1 MADEKDNKTFPILVV
16 DDDEGLRRALER
28 VLHQAGFPV
37 TAVGLASEAV
47 NALRQQSY
55 PLVVSD
61 IVLPDLDGTALLKEL
76 KFIQPDVEV
85 ILITAYGTV
94 ASAVEAM
101 KLGAQDYITKPFS
114 HADFLARVRRTGEQ
128 IELRREN
135 RALRQQ
141 LSDQHL
147 NRLLIGSSPAMR
159 EVKKLIRQ
167 VAPSCAPVLISGES
181 GTGKEIVAEAI
192 HAEGPRARGPLIK
205 VNCAALP
212 ESLLEAE
219 LFGYERG
226 AFTGAVGR
234 KEGRFDLANGGT
246 LFLDEIAEAPP
257 PVQIK
262 LLRVLQD
269 GKYERLGGKETL
281 YSDVHIISATN
292 RKLEEALKDK
302 TFREDLYYRLN
313 VIPIHLPPL
322 RERKEEIPELAT
334 HFLQRYSAKN
344 RKPVLQFSPAAM
356 NCLLAYEWPGN
367 VRELENVV
375 ERAVILTEGEA
386 VEPLSLPPA
395 LNPSRFEARPAGDE
409 LRPLISLTFPVGTS
423 LEEIEN
429 RTIQAMLEH
438 TGGNRF
444 AAARLLRIN
453 ARTIC
458 RHLGPKQPSP
468 FLDRPAAKA
477 NGN

>member
-1 MADEKDNKTFPILVV
+1 MNETEQEKDFPILVV
-16 DDDEGLRRALER
+16 DDDEALRRALER

-37 TAVGLASEAV
+37 TALSTAAEAV
-47 NALRQQSY
+47 NALRQKSY

-61 IVLPDLDGTALLKEL
+61 VVLPDLDGIALLKEL

-94 ASAVEAM
+94 ANAVEAM
-101 KLGAQDYITKPFS
+101 RLGAQDYITKPFS
-114 HADFLARVRRTGEQ
+114 HTDFLTRVRRTREQ
-128 IELRREN
+128 IQLRREN
-135 RALRQQ
+135 LALRQQ
-141 LSDQHL
+141 LNDQNI
-147 NRLLIGSSPAMR
+147 NRILIGSSPAMR

-167 VAPSCAPVLISGES
+167 VAPSCAPVLITGES
-181 GTGKEIVAEAI
+181 GTGKELVAEAI
-192 HAEGPRARGPLIK
+192 HAEGPRARRPLIK

-246 LFLDEIAEAPP
+246 LFLDEIAEASPS
-257 PVQIK
+257 VQLK

-292 RKLEEALKDK
+292 RNLQEALKDK
-302 TFREDLYYRLN
+302 SFRDDLYYRLN
-313 VIPIHLPPL
+313 VIPIDLPPL

-334 HFLQRYSAKN
+334 HFLQRYAAKN
-344 RKPVLQFSPAAM
+344 HKQVLQFSPAAL
-356 NCLLAYEWPGN
+356 NCLLAYDWPGN
-367 VRELENVV
+367 IRELENVV
-375 ERAVILTEGEA
+375 ERAVILTEGESI
-386 VEPLSLPPA
+386 EPQALPAA
-395 LNPSRFEARPAGDE
+395 LNPSRFEASTTGDDR
-409 LRPLISLTFPVGTS
+409 RPLISLTFPVGTS
-423 LEEIEN
+423 LEEIGN

-438 TGGNRF
+438 TRGNRF
-444 AAARLLRIN
+444 AAARLLKIN

-468 FLDRPAAKA
+468 FTR
-477 NGN
+477 N

>member
-1 MADEKDNKTFPILVV
+1 MSEEKSPFPILVV
-16 DDDEGLRRALER
+16 DDDEALRRALER

-37 TAVGLASEAV
+37 SAVGNATEAV
-47 NALRQQSY
+47 NALRQKAY

-61 IVLPDLDGTALLKEL
+61 VVLPDLDGIALLKEL

-85 ILITAYGTV
+85 ILVTAYGTV
-94 ASAVEAM
+94 ANAVEAM
-101 KLGAQDYITKPFS
+101 RLGAQDYITKPFS
-114 HADFLARVRRTGEQ
+114 HTDFLARVRRTREQ

-141 LSDQHL
+141 LNEQHAS
-147 NRLLIGSSPAMR
+147 RILIGSSPAMR
-159 EVKKLIRQ
+159 EIRKLIRQ
-167 VAPSCAPVLISGES
+167 VAPSCAPVLVTGDS
-181 GTGKEIVAEAI
+181 GTGKEMVAEAI

-205 VNCAALP
+205 VSCAALP

-257 PVQIK
+257 SVQLK

-292 RKLEEALKDK
+292 RNLEEALKEK

-322 RERKEEIPELAT
+322 RERKDEILELAM
-334 HFLQRYSAKN
+334 HFLRRYAAKN
-344 RKPVLQFSPAAM
+344 RKQVLQFSPAAL

-375 ERAVILTEGEA
+375 ERAVILTEGETI
-386 VEPLSLPPA
+386 EPNALPA
-395 LNPSRFEARPAGDE
+395 TLNPARFETCAASDD
-409 LRPLISLTFPVGTS
+409 LRPLISLTFPVGTR
-423 LEEIEN
+423 LEEIED
-429 RTIQAMLEH
+429 RTIQAVLEH
-438 TGGNRF
+438 TRGNRF
-444 AAARLLRIN
+444 AAARLLQIN
-453 ARTIC
+453 PRTIC
-458 RHLGPKQPSP
+458 RHLGPKQQPP
-468 FLDRPAAKA
+468 FTHTGSAGSS
-477 NGN
+477 NQ